1 MRPNWKDL
9 YKDKWEEGNSRE
21 RMVVEFLENLGYQ
34 VYASGFEAL
43 SGKYNPNQPK
53 EKGVPDL
60 YIMKEDR
67 KVFFEVT
74 GTNNMNPMDNI
85 WIRPDKI
92 NYAKTKNLAVYFVHI
107 ISSIPLMRFIYVNN
121 IKTGNIIK
129 PIIRGQVETYVSIP
143 PEDFTSENLFAVKV
157 RNANS

>member
-1 MRPNWKDL
+1 MTPNWKDL

-21 RMVVEFLENLGYQ
+21 KMVAEFLEDLGYQ

-43 SGKYNPNQPK
+43 SNEYNPKQPK
-53 EKGVPDL
+53 NKGVPDL

-92 NYAKTKNLAVYFVHI
+92 EYAKSRKLAVYFVHI
-107 ISSIPLMRFIYVNN
+107 ISSIPLMRFIYVGS
-121 IKTGNIIK
+121 IKTGNVVK
-129 PIIRGQVETYVSIP
+129 PVIRGQVETYVSIP
-143 PEDFTSENLFAVKV
+143 PDDFMSELLFASKA
-157 RNANS
+157 RK